1 MSDQERIQE
10 CLRKEIRSL
19 LISIKD
25 GVSLLQLEREYLSMV
40 GNPLPLQLLGY
51 RSTMELVLD
60 MPDVIHISHCGNG
73 SIILKAIPDEATK
86 GIANLVAKQR
96 SSSKMKNG
104 MHKGRSQFSFGPRSK
119 APPRGRVPPVL
130 PAVVR
135 SELKDL
141 LTFSPVLL
149 SDFEK
154 AFAKRFGRSFQYMQ
168 YGFLSLFEMLNAAS
182 DIITIQQTRAGSLL
196 TLKKNLS
203 VEHPKKL
210 SVGKAVVQEVGKKQ
224 PLIPLSKEK
233 AHTSPTE
240 PPKQIL
246 HRGETS
252 ELCQVENS
260 YPEKLN
266 QLENKFKSMIVQ
278 TGPGRTV
285 SSELKEKIRFI
296 VAKFPEGLPIS
307 KLPGEFEEI
316 FKENLSPKELG
327 FLSVVELV
335 GALSDVLHVEFKEGE
350 QDFLVFD
357 AEKKWVTSG
366 KQRLAVKEKKVE
378 DKALISSP
386 PRNSLFTADNGD
398 TAWNWHT
405 ESQEPCNKFKAIVEP
420 VPQIRGTQPAV
431 LQDVLHRA
439 QDSEAQITQ
448 GGNDEP
454 LRSRDSLPSLEISAP
469 EIPPDA
475 VLDKKLCRLPLLD
488 SSTLVGVFV
497 EYIIS
502 PSQFYIRI
510 YSRDSSELLEDMMIE
525 MRRCYSN
532 SLVSDRYVM
541 PESMIQPGHL
551 CCVRISEDMWWYR
564 VIIHRV
570 RKQEVEVFYPDFGNL
585 GTVQKSSLRFL
596 KCCYTKLPAQAIPCS
611 LAWVRPIMGRWTSGA
626 VMQFQKLCGLKPLVG
641 VVDEYVD
648 GVLNLFLCDTSSD
661 EDIYFH
667 LVLRAEGHAIVCRE
681 NIPSK
686 GFKEL
691 NPLALYTKAISKS
704 EEAGLTELCFS
715 AQHYLSE
722 DRRITNPQLE
732 KNDVKTTNDQQTDIY
747 VEPRA
752 NTQLLDSDLNSWKP
766 QEKDPKKPNPE
777 PTKPEQKIQ
786 KKAQSSLEMPYL
798 ESVSVGEDIWDE
810 NWLITQTGTEGQ
822 CHSAAENTWDEGW
835 QSSDLKNI
843 PRITGQK
850 LEFQKQSGQ
859 ERTPD
864 TTKDPKPSDLGDSSD
879 ASVLS
884 KSLEEFYISLVRS
897 QQSNEMS
904 QHEPKHFQTPPKQ
917 ISLPT
922 APFTCNLLSA
932 IPDSQE
938 KLNGSLKN
946 EDSSGTP
953 PLPLIENCIHPHHQA
968 TDHISLL
975 SPEHQRSQKLY
986 VPQGTATAAL
996 GAAARLATSSSFL
1009 QWHPSLRR
1017 MEA

>member
-25 GVSLLQLEREYLSMV
+25 GVSPLQLEREYLSMV

-73 SIILKAIPDEATK
+73 NIILKAIPDEATK
-86 GIANLVAKQR
+86 GIADLVAKQR

-104 MHKGRSQFSFGPRSK
+104 MHKGRSQFPFGPRSK
-119 APPRGRVPPVL
+119 VPPRGRVPPVL

-168 YGFLSLFEMLNAAS
+168 YGFLSLFETLNAAS
-182 DIITIQQTRAGSLL
+182 DIIAIQPTRAGSLL

-224 PLIPLSKEK
+224 PLIPLSTEK
-233 AHTSPTE
+233 THTSLTE
-240 PPKQIL
+240 PPKQTL
-246 HRGETS
+246 HREETS

-266 QLENKFKSMIVQ
+266 QVENKVKSVNVQ
-278 TGPGRTV
+278 TGPGGTV

-296 VAKFPEGLPIS
+296 AAKFPEGLPIS
-307 KLPGEFEEI
+307 KLLGEFEEI
-316 FKENLSPKELG
+316 FKEKLSPKELG
-327 FLSVVELV
+327 FVSVRELV
-335 GALSDVLHVEFKEGE
+335 GALSNVLRVEFKEGE
-350 QDFLVFD
+350 QDLLVFD
-357 AEKKWVTSG
+357 AEKKSVTS
-366 KQRLAVKEKKVE
+366 EKKIE

-398 TAWNWHT
+398 TAWDWNS
-405 ESQEPCNKFKAIVEP
+405 ESQKTCNKFKAIVNP
-420 VPQIRGTQPAV
+420 VQQIGGTPAAV

-439 QDSEAQITQ
+439 QESEAQITRSC
-448 GGNDEP
+448 NDEP
-454 LRSRDSLPSLEISAP
+454 LGLRDSRPILEISGP

-502 PSQFYIRI
+502 PSQFYIRM

-551 CCVRISEDMWWYR
+551 CCVRISEDNWWYR

-611 LAWVRPIMGRWTSGA
+611 LAWVRPIMGRWTPVA

-681 NIPSK
+681 NIPSE

-715 AQHYLSE
+715 TQRYLSE
-722 DRRITNPQLE
+722 DRRITNPQPE
-732 KNDVKTTNDQQTDIY
+732 ENNGKTTNNQHTDIY
-747 VEPRA
+747 LEPRE
-752 NTQLLDSDLNSWKP
+752 NMRMVDSDFNSWKP
-766 QEKDPKKPNPE
+766 QEKVPEKPNPE

-786 KKAQSSLEMPYL
+786 KKDQSSLEMPYL
-798 ESVSVGEDIWDE
+798 ESVSVSEDIWDE
-810 NWLITQTGTEGQ
+810 NWLITQSGTEGQ
-822 CHSAAENTWDEGW
+822 CHSVAENMWDEGW
-835 QSSDLKNI
+835 QSSNLKNI
-843 PRITGQK
+843 PRLTGQE
-850 LEFQKQSGQ
+850 LEFQKQSGR

-884 KSLEEFYISLVRS
+884 KSLEELYISLIRS
-897 QQSNEMS
+897 QQSNEVS

-917 ISLPT
+917 SSLPT
-922 APFTCNLLSA
+922 APLTCNLLSA
-932 IPDSQE
+932 VPDSRE
-938 KLNGSLKN
+938 KLNGISSLKN
-946 EDSSGTP
+946 EDSSSSP
-953 PLPLIENCIHPHHQA
+953 PLPVIENCIHPHHKA
-968 TDHISLL
+968 TEHISLL
-975 SPEHQRSQKLY
+975 SPEHQRSQKLF
-986 VPQGTATAAL
+986 VPHGTTAAAL